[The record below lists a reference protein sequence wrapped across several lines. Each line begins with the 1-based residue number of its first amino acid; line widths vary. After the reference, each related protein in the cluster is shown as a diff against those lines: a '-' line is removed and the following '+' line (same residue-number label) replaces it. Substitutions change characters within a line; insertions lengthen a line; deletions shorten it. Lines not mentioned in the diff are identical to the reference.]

1 MGSLEEE
8 KLVQMVDDFIESAD
22 QTPSSSTFANSSNS
36 LPLNSKSHY
45 FFSLKEILGSGI
57 KAEGEVGDTVMKH
70 LRSWKRHAPKTKTS
84 SLKKWLVM
92 KLKMDGYDS
101 SDLCHTS
108 WVTSMGCPAGDYEYI
123 DMKVKDEYGNVERL
137 IIDIEFKAQF
147 EVARATESYKQLI
160 EALPSVFV
168 GSEEKVKR
176 IISILCSAAKQSLK
190 ESGLH
195 IPPWRTSTYM
205 HCKWLP
211 SISNNHNIRENN
223 YNGIIKDNNLNNK
236 YWKPPMVKQI
246 SRRVWSGA
254 SALSTQFSNMSI
266 NCC

>member
-1 MGSLEEE
+1 MASLEEE

-22 QTPSSSTFANSSNS
+22 HTPSSCSFANSSNS

-45 FFSLKEILGSGI
+45 FLSLKEILGSGI
-57 KAEGEVGDTVMKH
+57 KAEGEVGETVMKH
-70 LRSWKRHAPKTKTS
+70 LRSWKSDSPKTTS

-123 DMKVKDEYGNVERL
+123 EMKVKDEYGSRKRV

-147 EVARATESYKQLI
+147 EVARATEEYKQLT
-160 EALPSVFV
+160 EALPTVFV
-168 GSEEKVKR
+168 GSEERVKR
-176 IISILCSAAKQSLK
+176 IISVLCSAAKQSLK

-205 HCKWLP
+205 HCKWLHRSH
-211 SISNNHNIRENN
+211 SISNNNN
-223 YNGIIKDNNLNNK
+223 NHKETNNNFINNK
-236 YWKPPMVKQI
+236 YWKPPMVKPI
-246 SRRVWSGA
+246 SRRVWGGA

>member
-1 MGSLEEE
+1 
-8 KLVQMVDDFIESAD
+8 
-22 QTPSSSTFANSSNS
+22 
-36 LPLNSKSHY
+36 
-45 FFSLKEILGSGI
+45 
-57 KAEGEVGDTVMKH
+57 
-70 LRSWKRHAPKTKTS
+70 
-84 SLKKWLVM
+84 
-92 KLKMDGYDS
+92 
-101 SDLCHTS
+101 
-108 WVTSMGCPAGDYEYI
+108 
-123 DMKVKDEYGNVERL
+123 MKVKDEYGNVERL